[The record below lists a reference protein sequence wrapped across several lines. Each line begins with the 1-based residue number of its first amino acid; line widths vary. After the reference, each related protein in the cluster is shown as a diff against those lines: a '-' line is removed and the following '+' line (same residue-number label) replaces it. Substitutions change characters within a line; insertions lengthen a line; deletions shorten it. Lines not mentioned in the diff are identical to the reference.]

1 MYLWACL
8 LKVHCFGGDTEC
20 DMTFSPTD
28 NYDEAIETILAAT
41 ERLFNSMGNAQ
52 EMVRQAKILAQA
64 TSSLVN
70 AIKLEADSETDPDAR
85 RRLLAAA
92 KNLADATAK
101 LVEAAKVAARNP
113 NDEQAQEA
121 LRRAAEDLRLGLIE
135 PTEN

>member
-1 MYLWACL
+1 MIKSAFNPVPSPPLSA
-8 LKVHCFGGDTEC
+8 DT
-20 DMTFSPTD
+20 
-28 NYDEAIETILAAT
+28 YDEAIETILAAT

-121 LRRAAEDLRLGLIE
+121 LRRAAEDLR
-135 PTEN
+135 